1 MTYDYNILIGS
12 IYIID
17 VTVELPPDITII
29 PQTYKVNCI
38 IAGREVNRGLNFSY
52 ADVMSIDLTDS
63 ICSNSDGFSCT
74 VTKDNGDDDNG
85 VSGLTS
91 DITPNAL
98 RHGLLTVT
106 WEAEEISSGVF
117 RQDNNNGDHRIRCSA
132 QRGDPPNPVIRYSDY
147 ITVRGNNTLI
157 IIN

>member
-1 MTYDYNILIGS
+1 
-12 IYIID
+12 
-17 VTVELPPDITII
+17 
-29 PQTYKVNCI
+29 
-38 IAGREVNRGLNFSY
+38 
-52 ADVMSIDLTDS
+52 MSIDLIDS
-63 ICSNSDGFSCT
+63 ICTNSDGFSCT

-117 RQDNNNGDHRIRCSA
+117 RQEYNNGDHRIRSSA
-132 QRGDPPNPVIRYSDY
+132 RRGDKQNHVTRYSDY

-157 IIN
+157 IINF

>member
-1 MTYDYNILIGS
+1 MIGS
-12 IYIID
+12 VYIID
-17 VTVELPPDITII
+17 VTVELPPDVTII
-29 PQTYKVNCI
+29 PQTYEVNCI
-38 IAGREVNRGLNFSY
+38 IAGRVVDRGLRFYY
-52 ADVMSIDLTDS
+52 ANDASIELTNS
-63 ICSNSDGFSCT
+63 ICTDSDGFTCT

-98 RHGLLTVT
+98 RHGLLTVA

-117 RQDNNNGDHRIRCSA
+117 RQENNNGDHRIRCSA
-132 QRGDPPNPVIRYSDY
+132 RRGDNQNHVTRYSDY
-147 ITVRGNNTLI
+147 ITMRGNNTLI

>member
-1 MTYDYNILIGS
+1 M
-12 IYIID
+12 
-17 VTVELPPDITII
+17 ELPPDITIT
-29 PQTYKVNCI
+29 PQMYKVHCI
-38 IAGREVNRGLNFSY
+38 IAGGVVHGLNFSY
-52 ADVMSIDLTDS
+52 ADVIDINLTDS
-63 ICSNSDGFSCT
+63 TPVCTESDGLTCT
-74 VTKDNGDDDNG
+74 IELDNGDEDNG

-132 QRGDPPNPVIRYSDY
+132 QRGDPPGYVIRYSDY
-147 ITVRGNNTLI
+147 IIVRGSNSLI
-157 IIN
+157 NYDTIYN

>member
-1 MTYDYNILIGS
+1 M
-12 IYIID
+12 
-17 VTVELPPDITII
+17 EQPPDVTII

-38 IAGREVNRGLNFSY
+38 IAGRVVDRGLRFYY
-52 ADVMSIDLTDS
+52 ASIELTNS
-63 ICSNSDGFSCT
+63 ICSNSDGFTCT
-74 VTKDNGDDDNG
+74 VTKDNG

-91 DITPNAL
+91 DITPNKL

-132 QRGDPPNPVIRYSDY
+132 QRGDTPNPVQNVQTHVPVVTI
-147 ITVRGNNTLI
+147 
-157 IIN
+157 

>member
-1 MTYDYNILIGS
+1 M
-12 IYIID
+12 
-17 VTVELPPDITII
+17 ELPFDVIMT
-29 PQTYKVNCI
+29 PQMYKVNCI
-38 IAGREVNRGLNFSY
+38 IAGGVVDHALNFSY
-52 ADVMSIDLTDS
+52 ADVIDINLTDS
-63 ICSNSDGFSCT
+63 TPVCTESDGFTCT
-74 VTKDNGDDDNG
+74 VELDNGDDDNG

-132 QRGDPPNPVIRYSDY
+132 QRGDPPSYAIRYSDY
-147 ITVRGNNTLI
+147 ITVRGNDYNNYTLCNI
-157 IIN
+157 VIN

>member
-1 MTYDYNILIGS
+1 MIGS

-17 VTVELPPDITII
+17 VTVELPPDVTII

-52 ADVMSIDLTDS
+52 ADDMSINLTDS

-98 RHGLLTVT
+98 RHGRLTVT

-132 QRGDPPNPVIRYSDY
+132 KRGEPPNYAIRYSDY
-147 ITVRGNNTLI
+147 ITVRGNGTFY
-157 IIN
+157 